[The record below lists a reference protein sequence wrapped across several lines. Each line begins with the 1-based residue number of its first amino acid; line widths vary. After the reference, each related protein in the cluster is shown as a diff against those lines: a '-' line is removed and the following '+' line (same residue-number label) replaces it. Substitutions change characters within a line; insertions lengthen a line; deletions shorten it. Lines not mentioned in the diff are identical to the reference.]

1 MSESYTIQYGDSI
14 IVDLRTVP
22 LTGRVLDIGGG
33 GEGVIG
39 QLAPDQV
46 VSIDPSREELEQ
58 APAGP
63 LKVVMRAENLTF
75 TDASFTTATLFYTLM
90 YIPKALFGRVLRECW
105 RVLSPGGL
113 LLIWDTEIQEP
124 GPQAA
129 EAYLVPVTALLPHRT
144 IETGYGVRWDGAA
157 QTAEEV
163 VELCRSTGFSSVT
176 LTRDGSS
183 FLITAA
189 R

>member
-90 YIPKALFGRVLRECW
+90 YIPRH
-105 RVLSPGGL
+105 S
-113 LLIWDTEIQEP
+113 
-124 GPQAA
+124 
-129 EAYLVPVTALLPHRT
+129 LVV
-144 IETGYGVRWDGAA
+144 Y
-157 QTAEEV
+157 
-163 VELCRSTGFSSVT
+163 
-176 LTRDGSS
+176 
-183 FLITAA
+183 
-189 R
+189 